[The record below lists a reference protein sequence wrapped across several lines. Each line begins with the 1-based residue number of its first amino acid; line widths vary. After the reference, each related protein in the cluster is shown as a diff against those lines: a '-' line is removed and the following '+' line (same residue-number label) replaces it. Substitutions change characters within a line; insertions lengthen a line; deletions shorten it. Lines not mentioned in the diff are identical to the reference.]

1 MKKLNRIDMNLLV
14 YLEVLL
20 REKSVTRAA
29 QHLGISQPAMSNGL
43 RRLRELL
50 GDPLLVRTSGGM
62 SPTGRAQELEPLI
75 RDALRQ
81 LEIALATGHDFDPK
95 ESRRVFRI
103 MASDYTESTL
113 IPPLLRR
120 MREDAPGIT
129 LDIMTPSDVSYTDV
143 EQGKIDMVI
152 NRFTSLPQSFHQIT
166 VWSDHFCCMMSPDN
180 PIAKDFNLRS
190 YMDSQH
196 VWVSKTGFGVG
207 VGVNPDDVQRLGFVD
222 EVLGSLGEK
231 RQIRVFTRHYQAAV
245 LMAEVDDLVVT
256 IPSRLAHL
264 QRNNPNIVVK
274 APPFDMP
281 PLTLK
286 MVWSPLLHHDPAHKW
301 MRGLVAEVAATISE
315 PQF

>member
-29 QHLGISQPAMSNGL
+29 HHLGISQPAMSNGL
-43 RRLRELL
+43 RRLRDLL
-50 GDPLLVRTSGGM
+50 GDPLLVRTSEGM
-62 SPTGRAQELEPLI
+62 SPTGRAKELEPLI
-75 RDALRQ
+75 RDALWQ
-81 LEIALATGHDFDPK
+81 LEKALATGHNFDPK
-95 ESRRVFRI
+95 ESQRVFRI

-129 LDIMTPSDVSYTDV
+129 LDIMTPSDVSFNDV
-143 EQGKIDMVI
+143 EQGKVDMVI

-180 PIAKDFNLRS
+180 PIANDFNLRT

-207 VGVNPDDVQRLGFVD
+207 VGVNPQDVQRLGFVD
-222 EVLGSLGEK
+222 EVLAKLGEK

-245 LMAEVDDLVVT
+245 LMAEIDDLVVT
-256 IPSRLAHL
+256 IPSRLAQL

-281 PLTLK
+281 PLILK

-301 MRGLVAEVAATISE
+301 MRGLVTEVAATIPE
-315 PQF
+315 PQY